1 MVSHAE
7 LGFCPPARLDA
18 CSVSQLRLNYQ
29 TKVPVN
35 SVVRIRG
42 PEATAGGFNIHVW
55 VRDGRQSRHHTV
67 STRTLQ
73 EAQEWVAGVQNAK
86 DLSSSAAAAPELDI
100 SNIEQPLET
109 SKDDGF

>member
-1 MVSHAE
+1 M
-7 LGFCPPARLDA
+7 
-18 CSVSQLRLNYQ
+18 
-29 TKVPVN
+29 PVN

-86 DLSSSAAAAPELDI
+86 DLSSPAVAAAPELDI

-109 SKDDGF
+109 SKDDGSF